1 MKVTFIK
8 FILGSKNKE
17 IIVTDMTT
25 TASMLNADAPFT
37 ELFSLLVK
45 YDVSNSKKVKLAYS
59 SSALRAIRQ
68 HSDNV

>member
-1 MKVTFIK
+1 M
-8 FILGSKNKE
+8 
-17 IIVTDMTT
+17 TDMTT